1 MNANASLS
9 RRPPRRFWG
18 WGLADAALDPRE
30 HAIVQA
36 MLASVGARFEDKPAP
51 RVEEF
56 ALAPPSVAPPAA
68 LAASFSAL
76 PLDRLNHSAGRL
88 RRLRTHGMAAALRT
102 RLA

>member
-36 MLASVGARFEDKPAP
+36 MLAGVGARFEDKPPP
-51 RVEEF
+51 RVSRRGR
-56 ALAPPSVAPPAA
+56 LAP
-68 LAASFSAL
+68 
-76 PLDRLNHSAGRL
+76 N
-88 RRLRTHGMAAALRT
+88 
-102 RLA
+102 